1 MFTYRLPSVTFKMSK
16 SLHKQLEPSSEL
28 HKKRDIDELKRLVG
42 EVEELVKRVPP
53 TANLDV
59 QSNLE
64 LAIKGIVK
72 EAPPPKTTPKPE
84 LNVEDIDGAQY
95 NMHDDI
101 DDE

>member
-1 MFTYRLPSVTFKMSK
+1 MAK
-16 SLHKQLEPSSEL
+16 SLHKQLEPTAEL
-28 HKKRDIDELKRLVG
+28 HKKRDIEELKRLVG

-59 QSNLE
+59 QFNLE

-72 EAPPPKTTPKPE
+72 EPPPPKSPPKPE

-95 NMHDDI
+95 DLHDI
-101 DDE
+101 YDE